1 MGPYSSLSVEEL
13 VRRCANSGE
22 IAAWEEFVRRFH
34 RLIAKVILRTCDRF
48 GDSSNRTVDDLI
60 QDTYLKLCAHHFRL
74 LREFDHRHPNA
85 FLGFLQVVA
94 RNVARDFFKR
104 KRIETDVEPLP
115 EYHTPGLNLKSP
127 DDHLLVERK
136 LLIQE
141 VERHVDVC
149 VKGPDQDRN
158 RRIFWL
164 RHQAGLSAAEI
175 ARLPGI
181 NLTHKGVESLN
192 MRILHCVRERMA
204 ARKPEQPDTKPKPDE
219 GILPAESF

>member
-13 VRRCANSGE
+13 VRRCAASGE

-34 RLIAKVILRTCDRF
+34 RLIAKVILRTCNRF
-48 GDSSNRTVDDLI
+48 GDSSNQTVDDLI
-60 QDTYLKLCAHHFRL
+60 QDTYLKLCAHQFRL
-74 LREFDHRHPNA
+74 LRGFDHRHPNA

-104 KRIETDVEPLP
+104 KRIEDDVEPLP
-115 EYHTPGLNLKSP
+115 EGHTKVLNLHSP
-127 DDHLLVERK
+127 DDHLMMERK
-136 LLIQE
+136 LLIEE

-149 VKGPDQDRN
+149 VKGTDEGRN

-164 RHQAGLSAAEI
+164 RHHAGLSAAEI

-181 NLTHKGVESLN
+181 NLTHKGVESLD

-204 ARKPEQPDTKPKPDE
+204 AQKPARPDAKPNPDE
-219 GILPAESF
+219 GILTAESF